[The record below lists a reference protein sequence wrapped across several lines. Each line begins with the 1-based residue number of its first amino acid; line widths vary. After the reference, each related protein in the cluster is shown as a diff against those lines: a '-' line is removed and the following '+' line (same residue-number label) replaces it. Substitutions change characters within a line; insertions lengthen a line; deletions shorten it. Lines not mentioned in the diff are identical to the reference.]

1 MHSISTLYEAR
12 NAEDGFQG
20 MTPCNSCGTWEAVTD
35 DAVTDG
41 ISNGS
46 QMT

>member
-35 DAVTDG
+35 G
-41 ISNGS
+41 IRNGL
-46 QMT
+46 QAI